1 MAQIFRGRVV
11 DVSDTT
17 LTLCVS
23 GDNGKVSSLWS
34 AGRGV
39 TAWLPE
45 EMLTPNLIWCMQCL
59 AAEKVMSKFGI
70 LEVARTGRICLKRG
84 GLRLP
89 VSQSAAQEGRHTK
102 KVAADASRCGGGA
115 LPFTHKRK
123 RSH

>member
-1 MAQIFRGRVV
+1 MESRQRGDSLSRPQ
-11 DVSDTT
+11 
-17 LTLCVS
+17 LS
-23 GDNGKVSSLWS
+23 GTAAGYSSEGLAHS
-34 AGRGV
+34 
-39 TAWLPE
+39 E
-45 EMLTPNLIWCMQCL
+45 IIWCLQCL